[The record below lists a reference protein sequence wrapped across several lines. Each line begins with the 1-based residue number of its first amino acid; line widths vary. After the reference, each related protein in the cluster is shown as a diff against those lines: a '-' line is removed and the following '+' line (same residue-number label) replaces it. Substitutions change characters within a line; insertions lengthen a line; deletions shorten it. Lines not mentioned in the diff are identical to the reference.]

1 MRVPTGPDT
10 TDVIPPGTEIVS
22 DATENEDDSAAL
34 EVDDESVETTEA
46 QTLVLVVGSGRSGTS
61 VLAGALQRLGFH
73 VPEPEVAADETNPL
87 GFAEPQWAV
96 DFHTTLLRRLAVHT
110 TDARPSVWARTGEV
124 AYDLETRRVLRD
136 WLIEQFD
143 RSPQVVVKDP
153 RLLWFVPLWSRTAE
167 DLGIEPRFAT
177 MLRHPAQVVA
187 SKQRWYE
194 ALDNPPNRL
203 AGWLNTMLYAERA
216 TRGAR
221 RALVRFDDLLSDWTR
236 TIAEVDERLDLSILR
251 TVRLRHMQAVSALID
266 PGLNRSTEG
275 WDEIDAPATL
285 VELAERVWDDL
296 TRLAGH
302 DDAGDGR
309 DDVLARLDVKRQEY
323 QHLYAQSEAVA
334 YSSIL
339 AAERAGRR
347 QGQAAARRS
356 AEQPAEVAP
365 LSTTTRTMLRKNL
378 GRLGRTAPV
387 GLKRFVPEAL
397 KGPLRRRLA

>member
-1 MRVPTGPDT
+1 MRAPTSPDT
-10 TDVIPPGTEIVS
+10 TDLTPPATEIATDDTE
-22 DATENEDDSAAL
+22 DADDPAEL
-34 EVDDESVETTEA
+34 EVDDEAAEPAEA
-46 QTLVLVVGSGRSGTS
+46 PTLVLVVGSGRSGTS

-96 DFHTTLLRRLAVHT
+96 DFHTAILRRLAVHT
-110 TDARPSVWARTGEV
+110 TDARPTVWARTGEV
-124 AYDLETRRVLRD
+124 AYDLETRRMLQD
-136 WLIEQFD
+136 WLVEQFD

-167 DLGIEPRFAT
+167 DLGIEPRFVT

-203 AGWLNTMLYAERA
+203 AGWLNTMLYTERA

-221 RALVRFDDLLSDWTR
+221 RALVQFDDLLSDWTR
-236 TIAEVDERLDLSILR
+236 TIARVDEQLDLSILR
-251 TVRLRHMQAVSALID
+251 TVRLRHMQAVSALIN
-266 PGLNRSTEG
+266 PELNRSTES

-296 TRLAGH
+296 SQLAG
-302 DDAGDGR
+302 DEDSVDGW
-309 DDVLARLDVKRQEY
+309 DNVLARLDVKRQEY
-323 QHLYAQSEAVA
+323 QHLYAQAEAVA

-339 AAERAGRR
+339 AAERTGRR
-347 QGQAAARRS
+347 QGQAAARRA
-356 AEQPAEVAP
+356 AEEPAEVATQ
-365 LSTTTRTMLRKNL
+365 STTTRTRLRKNL
-378 GRLGRTAPV
+378 GRLGRTAPA